1 MHTEIRLASIED
13 LAIVLPFVRTFHQVE
28 NIPIAEKDLK
38 TSLSTLLNNDTLGG
52 IWLIYCEGQAVGYI
66 MLSFGYSLEFGGK
79 DAFIDEFYIQ
89 PEFRGLGLGKETLKL
104 IKMVAKELGIC
115 TLLLEV
121 DKTKDKAQK
130 LYSDLNFIF
139 RDRYFLMLAS
149 L

>member
-1 MHTEIRLASIED
+1 
-13 LAIVLPFVRTFHQVE
+13 
-28 NIPIAEKDLK
+28 
-38 TSLSTLLNNDTLGG
+38 
-52 IWLIYCEGQAVGYI
+52 